1 MVIIQNIYY
10 IFYLSLYLGKD
21 RGSKFYLP
29 NFKLGKEYRADNCE
43 NIGEKLT
50 HDGLHAA

>member
-1 MVIIQNIYY
+1 MDIIQNIYY
-10 IFYLSLYLGKD
+10 IFIPILVCGKD
-21 RGSKFYLP
+21 RGTKFYLP